1 MPYKHIVSPL
11 AGYYVDTKNNIKDR
25 TNQTNKQIEPE
36 QTNGTEQT
44 EQINNLKNKIMK
56 TKVKILIDDL
66 KKANNKA
73 KEAFKGDDGGTCNLD
88 SVIIKLRRW
97 SEEEI
102 KEASV
107 ASGVRISG
115 KLNSNYWNGYRFLS
129 FETKGQANE
138 RTRMTEAAYKEM
150 RLLGYDVC
158 MYYHAD

>member
-1 MPYKHIVSPL
+1 
-11 AGYYVDTKNNIKDR
+11 
-25 TNQTNKQIEPE
+25 
-36 QTNGTEQT
+36 
-44 EQINNLKNKIMK
+44 MK